1 MKWKNKNMDKDYIEV
16 KIPILDSVDEMKVVK
31 TFTQEQLLYVCAI
44 AKAFEKSE
52 QQCKRQK
59 EVIDKATNE
68 LFILKDMIYKPET
81 REENFEIQRKIS
93 SIIKRLNGKE
103 VSE

>member
-31 TFTQEQLLYVCAI
+31 TFTQEQLWYVCAI

-52 QQCKRQK
+52 QQVKKQK
-59 EVIDKATNE
+59 EVIDMFLEKVDKNKKLLNNPE
-68 LFILKDMIYKPET
+68 LLDLYLKI
-81 REENFEIQRKIS
+81 
-93 SIIKRLNGKE
+93 KE

>member
-1 MKWKNKNMDKDYIEV
+1 MDKDYIEV
-16 KIPILDSVDEMKVVK
+16 KIPILDSVDEMKVAK
-31 TFTQEQLLYVCAI
+31 TFNQEQLWFVCAI

-52 QQCKRQK
+52 QQVKKQK

>member
-1 MKWKNKNMDKDYIEV
+1 MDKDYIEV

-31 TFTQEQLLYVCAI
+31 TFNQEQLWFVCAI

-52 QQCKRQK
+52 QQVKKQK
-59 EVIDKATNE
+59 EVIDKIEKYIEKQARMYGLPMPIE
-68 LFILKDMIYKPET
+68 LGTHLDNILGI
-81 REENFEIQRKIS
+81 
-93 SIIKRLNGKE
+93 LNE